1 MLGNGSVLIIDDE
14 TAITSSLEAILTDE
28 GYKVYKANSGEK
40 GIELALSES
49 PDVILADVWMPGID
63 GIQTLQVVKESELH
77 SEVIL
82 MSGHA
87 NIETAVKA
95 TKIGAFDF
103 IEKPLSME
111 TVIKVIAEAIESKEY
126 KWSEKEGSS
135 KGKNTFLKIPKLS
148 NEKKQQKNKATQ
160 KTISRSIVLYGR
172 GLHSGLK
179 TGLILDPLPPD
190 SGIHFGNLT
199 NPETIPAD
207 VLFVDNT
214 NHSTNL
220 KHGSVI
226 ARTIEHLMSALYA
239 YGITNLLIKIGA
251 EVPIMDGSSIVF
263 CQEIEKALVIE
274 QNKSINHIVIDK
286 TYEVGGK
293 KSQNGYIRIEPSKNF
308 EITYK
313 LDYPRPIGIQNFTYK
328 HKNTDSYKLE
338 IAPART
344 FNFVSALDSIE
355 QMGLGEGGRWGN
367 VILVDDEKVVNT
379 ELRFL
384 DEFVRHKIL
393 DLLGDF
399 SLVGAPIIG
408 NVFAEKSGHSLNIKM
423 TKIIKKEFF
432 G

>member
-14 TAITSSLEAILTDE
+14 TAITSSLEAILVDE
-28 GYKVYKANSGEK
+28 GYKVFKANSGEK
-40 GIELALSES
+40 GIELAFSQS

-63 GIQTLQVVKESELH
+63 GIQTLQAVKDSELR

-82 MSGHA
+82 MSGHG

-111 TVIKVIAEAIESKEY
+111 TVIKVIAAAIESKED
-126 KWSEKEGSS
+126 KWSEKDPISAE
-135 KGKNTFLKIPKLS
+135 KYTFFKIPKLS
-148 NEKKQQKNKATQ
+148 NEKKHTKNKTPQ

-179 TGLILDPLPPD
+179 TGLILEPLPPD

-207 VLFVDNT
+207 VMFVDNT
-214 NHSTNL
+214 NYSTNL
-220 KHGSVI
+220 KYGSVA
-226 ARTIEHLMSALYA
+226 ARTIEHIMSALYA

-263 CQEIEKALVIE
+263 CEEVEKALIIE
-274 QNKSINHIVIDK
+274 QNKPINHIVIDK
-286 TYEVGGK
+286 VYEIGEK
-293 KSQNGYIRIEPSKNF
+293 KSQDGYIRIEPSENF
-308 EITYK
+308 KITYK
-313 LDYPRPIGIQNFTYK
+313 LDYPKPIGIQNFTYT
-328 HKNTDSYKLE
+328 HKDIDSYKSD

-367 VILVDDEKVVNT
+367 VVLVDDEKVVNT
-379 ELRFL
+379 ELRFK

-399 SLVGAPIIG
+399 SLAGAPIIG
-408 NVFAEKSGHSLNIKM
+408 NIYAEKSGHRMNIEM

-432 G
+432 E

>member
-63 GIQTLQVVKESELH
+63 GIQTLQVLKESELH

-135 KGKNTFLKIPKLS
+135 KGKNTSLKIPKLS
-148 NEKKQQKNKATQ
+148 NKKKQQKNKTTQ
-160 KTISRSIVLYGR
+160 KTISRSVVLYGR

-179 TGLILDPLPPD
+179 TGLILEPLPPD
-190 SGIHFGNLT
+190 SGIHFGSLT

-263 CQEIEKALVIE
+263 CQEIEKALIIE

-286 TYEVGGK
+286 T
-293 KSQNGYIRIEPSKNF
+293 
-308 EITYK
+308 
-313 LDYPRPIGIQNFTYK
+313 
-328 HKNTDSYKLE
+328 
-338 IAPART
+338 
-344 FNFVSALDSIE
+344 
-355 QMGLGEGGRWGN
+355 
-367 VILVDDEKVVNT
+367 
-379 ELRFL
+379 
-384 DEFVRHKIL
+384 
-393 DLLGDF
+393 
-399 SLVGAPIIG
+399 
-408 NVFAEKSGHSLNIKM
+408 
-423 TKIIKKEFF
+423 
-432 G
+432 

>member
-14 TAITSSLEAILTDE
+14 VAITSSLEAILADE
-28 GYKVYKANSGEK
+28 GYKVFKANSGEQ
-40 GIELALSES
+40 GIELAFSQS

-63 GIQTLQVVKESELH
+63 GIQTLQAVKDSELR

-82 MSGHA
+82 MSGHG

-111 TVIKVIAEAIESKEY
+111 TVIKVIAAAIESKED
-126 KWSEKEGSS
+126 KWSEKDNISTE
-135 KGKNTFLKIPKLS
+135 KYTFFKIPKLH
-148 NEKKQQKNKATQ
+148 NEKKHAKIKTPQ

-179 TGLILDPLPPD
+179 TGLILEPLPPD
-190 SGIHFGNLT
+190 SGIHFGSLT

-207 VLFVDNT
+207 VMFVDNT
-214 NHSTNL
+214 NYSTNL
-220 KHGSVI
+220 RYGSVA
-226 ARTIEHLMSALYA
+226 ARTIEHIMSALYA

-263 CQEIEKALVIE
+263 CEEVEKALIIE

-286 TYEVGGK
+286 VYEIGRK
-293 KSQNGYIRIEPSKNF
+293 KSQDGYMRIEPSENF

-313 LDYPRPIGIQNFTYK
+313 LDYPKPIGIQNFTYT
-328 HKNTDSYKLE
+328 HKDIDSYKSD

-367 VILVDDEKVVNT
+367 VVLVDDEKVVNT
-379 ELRFL
+379 ELRFK

-393 DLLGDF
+393 DLFGDF
-399 SLVGAPIIG
+399 SLAGAPIMGSIY
-408 NVFAEKSGHSLNIKM
+408 AEKSGHRMNIEM

-432 G
+432 E